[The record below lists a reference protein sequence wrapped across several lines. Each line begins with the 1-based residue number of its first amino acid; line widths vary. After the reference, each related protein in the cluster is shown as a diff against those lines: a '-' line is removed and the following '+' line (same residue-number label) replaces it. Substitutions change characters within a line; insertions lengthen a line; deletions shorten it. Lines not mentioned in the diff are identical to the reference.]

1 MSGKI
6 QKMFRCI
13 FSGQVLVT
21 IWIFKNCIFLF
32 CEQGSQWLLVL
43 PPRENFARKLI
54 TSDWMLRYLCEL
66 LLFSPLEFI
75 MHNETP
81 RRSFL
86 LKLFNKLHVLELFF
100 VRSVR
105 LIQLKMDSTLSLIT
119 KKTPSKK
126 EEEEEEALCI
136 IAEKLNITREWGASK
151 IKKNSAYKRTEYEA
165 KEC

>member
-1 MSGKI
+1 
-6 QKMFRCI
+6 
-13 FSGQVLVT
+13 
-21 IWIFKNCIFLF
+21 
-32 CEQGSQWLLVL
+32 
-43 PPRENFARKLI
+43 
-54 TSDWMLRYLCEL
+54 
-66 LLFSPLEFI
+66 

-136 IAEKLNITREWGASK
+136 IAEKLNITRE
-151 IKKNSAYKRTEYEA
+151 
-165 KEC
+165 